1 MYDEIYISKRTLK
14 KNMSF
19 IESIKTVFFHKYANF
34 NGRASR
40 SEYWWSGL
48 AYIVPLIFLNF
59 LSEILFWIFWI
70 LTVIPLY
77 AVCFRRLHDTNRS
90 GWNAIINVGLW
101 IITLLLLFLTVFSG
115 FAFIM
120 DNPALLEPASDSEI
134 FNFSEESMEGVGA
147 LGIAFFAYV
156 LFALAAFSHSVYLI
170 VVLIIKGDESDN
182 RFGSN
187 PLLGECLEVQIQEVN
202 DQSDDTN
209 LNSLTVKQL
218 KDLAVEKGVHILSKD
233 TKAVIIQKLSE

>member
-1 MYDEIYISKRTLK
+1 VYDEIYISKRTLK

-90 GWNAIINVGLW
+90 GWNAIINLGLW
-101 IITLLLLFLTVFSG
+101 IIALLFLFMIIFGLS
-115 FAFIM
+115 FII
-120 DNPALLEPASDSEI
+120 DNPALWEPPAS

-147 LGIAFFAYV
+147 FDIAFLAYF
-156 LFALAAFSHSVYLI
+156 LFGLAAFFHSVYLI